1 MLRTLGLGLCL
12 ALGGGV
18 FGCASAPK
26 TATQRAELHETASQT
41 VAQMTARD
49 PGLQTLLDQSAGYL
63 VFPEVKQG
71 GFVVG
76 GAGGKGVLF
85 EKGRPAGFAELTQAS
100 VGAQIGG
107 QKYAEIVV
115 IRDQFALDRVRAS
128 NVDLGAQASAVI
140 VKSGAAASTRFNDS
154 GLAVFVQPTAGA
166 MVNASVTGQR
176 VRITG

>member
-18 FGCASAPK
+18 VGCASTPK
-26 TATQRAELHETASQT
+26 TSAQRAELQTDAQQT
-41 VAQMTARD
+41 VASMTARD
-49 PGLQTLLDQSAGYL
+49 PGLRTLLDQSAGYI
-63 VFPEVKQG
+63 VFPAVKQG

-85 EKGRPAGFAELTQAS
+85 EKGRPIGYAEMTQAS

-107 QKYAEIVV
+107 QKYSEIVV
-115 IRDQFALDRVRAS
+115 IRDKWALDRVRAS
-128 NVDLGAQASAVI
+128 NIDLGAQASAVI
-140 VKSGAAASTRFNDS
+140 LRAGAAAATRFNES
-154 GLAVFVQPTAGA
+154 GLAVFVEPTAGA
-166 MVNASVTGQR
+166 MVNASLTGQR

>member
-1 MLRTLGLGLCL
+1 LGLCL

-18 FGCASAPK
+18 FGCASSPK
-26 TATQRAELHETASQT
+26 TATQKASLHEDAQQT
-41 VAQMTARD
+41 VAKMTARD

-85 EKGRPAGFAELTQAS
+85 EKGRPVGFAELSQAS

-107 QKYAEIVV
+107 QKYSEIVV

-128 NVDLGAQASAVI
+128 NIDLGAQASAVI
-140 VKSGAAASTRFNDS
+140 VKAGAAATTRFNDS

>member
-18 FGCASAPK
+18 FGCASSPK
-26 TATQRAELHETASQT
+26 TATQKAELHEDADRA
-41 VAQMTARD
+41 VADMTARD
-49 PGLQTLLDQSAGYL
+49 PALRPLLDQSAAYI

-85 EKGRPAGFAELTQAS
+85 EKGKPAGFAELSQAS
-100 VGAQIGG
+100 VGAQVGG
-107 QKYAEIVV
+107 QKYSEIVV

-128 NVDLGAQASAVI
+128 NFDLGAQASAVI
-140 VKSGAAASTRFNDS
+140 VKSGAAASTRFNES

-166 MVNASVTGQR
+166 MLNVSLTGQR
-176 VRITG
+176 VRLTG